1 MMLGSRFFSHTFIR
15 LITLQSETIITFNV
29 FQIWTIMGK
38 IKALLIAPYHSLA
51 KVAEQVA
58 ANFPEIDLTVHEG
71 DLQKGLEIALG
82 SFELDYDVVISR
94 GGTAQM
100 LEDEFSVPVID
111 IAVSSTD
118 LLRGLAEYN
127 PLGRR
132 CAIVGFSNALK
143 SIEQMADFSD
153 FDLDVFDVS
162 FEDELPLVL
171 QTVIAGDYE
180 VILCDNFA
188 VEKCREL
195 GIDAH
200 LLESGEQSVS
210 NAFEQ
215 ALFLYQQ
222 ISAVQQKN
230 HVLWELLKS
239 LPSAFTLFTH
249 AGRLVY
255 SNQTEARKEL
265 LSFMREH
272 LNDPAPSRLV
282 IQREGRVHRI
292 DLTNVGD
299 GESGLVAFNVTTTSA
314 PSSERLVGI
323 ERLNRDDVARRYEES
338 VFRVTGGGEATLPL
352 VNKLAQITK
361 PIMLEG
367 EIGVGK
373 AQIVYL
379 LYLKSDQSNR
389 PLVIIDC
396 SLLVEKSWD
405 YLMNSTSSP
414 LYRSGETIYFK
425 AAHALDHERLNQL
438 LDTLR
443 RSGVVERS
451 RIVFSANDKDDKTET
466 ESVADIIETMRCLVF
481 RTPPLRSRADLS
493 TAIVRLVSNESAK
506 KGDASPAITDE
517 AMARLCAHQ
526 WTKNYI
532 ELRQVLQRALFDAG
546 DGPITAEIVG
556 DALDRESSA
565 RFSSLSTPDDST
577 SIDLLRPIKEI
588 ERDIVRL
595 VVDKY
600 GGNQTE
606 AGRVL
611 GLSRTTIWRLLKD

>member
-1 MMLGSRFFSHTFIR
+1 MMLDSRFLSHA
-15 LITLQSETIITFNV
+15 LDVLKTLQSETIIIFDV

-38 IKALLIAPYHSLA
+38 IKALLIAPYHSLV

-58 ANFPEIDLTVHEG
+58 TNFPGIDLTVHEG
-71 DLQKGLEIALG
+71 DLQRGLEVALG
-82 SFELDYDVVISR
+82 SFKLDYDVVISR

-100 LEDEFSVPVID
+100 LEDEFTLPVIE
-111 IAVSSTD
+111 IAVSGAD
-118 LLRGLAEYN
+118 LLRGLAKHN
-127 PLGRR
+127 PLGKR

-143 SIEQMADFSD
+143 SVEQMADFSD
-153 FDLDVFDVS
+153 FDLDVFEVT

-171 QTVIAGDYE
+171 QDIIEGHYE
-180 VILCDNFA
+180 VTLCDNFA

-200 LLESGEQSVS
+200 LLESGEQSVGE
-210 NAFEQ
+210 AFEQ
-215 ALFLYQQ
+215 ALFLCQQ

-239 LPSAFTLFTH
+239 LPSTFTLFTP

-265 LSFMREH
+265 LPFMREH

-282 IQREGRVHRI
+282 IQREGRVHRV
-292 DLTNVGD
+292 DLSNVGD
-299 GESGLVAFNVTTTSA
+299 SESGLVAFNVTSTSA

-338 VFRVTGGGEATLPL
+338 VFKVTGGGEVTMPL

-361 PIMLEG
+361 PIMMEG

-405 YLMNSTSSP
+405 YLMNSTNSP
-414 LYRSGETIYFK
+414 LYRSEETIYFK
-425 AAHALDHERLNQL
+425 AAHALDRERLNQL

-443 RSGVVERS
+443 RSGVAERS

-466 ESVADIIETMRCLVF
+466 ESVANIIETMRCLVF
-481 RTPPLRSRADLS
+481 KTPPLRSRADLS
-493 TAIVRLVSNESAK
+493 TAIARFISNESAK
-506 KGDASPAITDE
+506 KGDLSPTITDE

-532 ELRQVLQRALFDAG
+532 ELRQVLQRTLFDAG
-546 DGPITAEIVG
+546 NGPITSDIVSN
-556 DALDRESSA
+556 ALDRESST
-565 RFSSLSTPDDST
+565 RFSSLSTPEAST

-595 VVDKY
+595 VVEKY

-606 AGRVL
+606 AARVL
-611 GLSRTTIWRLLKD
+611 GLSRTTIWRLLKG